1 MSYAGIKMFAGQSDE
16 QLASQK
22 IVNQRDSQ
30 RTGLWAVSVA
40 VVELLSR
47 SRLLATPWTV
57 AHQVSLSFTI
67 SQSLLK
73 LISIESVMSSNH
85 LILCQTLLL
94 RLSIFPNI
102 RVFTSESVLRIRR
115 PKALK
120 LQL

>member
-1 MSYAGIKMFAGQSDE
+1 ME
-16 QLASQK
+16 
-22 IVNQRDSQ
+22 
-30 RTGLWAVSVA
+30 VSEPEGEA
-40 VVELLSR
+40 KGKLLSR
-47 SRLLATPWTV
+47 SRLFATPWTV
-57 AHQVSLSFTI
+57 AHQVPLSFTI